1 MRREIGLHL
10 DNWKM
15 PPKAKFYEALGAVV
29 DGRVKLVGECKAEV
43 QSSDRSKTYVLE
55 WSKDRKQITS
65 NDNASYWQGYVGY
78 PIISVLLKLGILEY
92 DAQLAVPLAGVPWK
106 TLNDKHRRNYEKAV
120 AEALA
125 GNDPEQV
132 LALANHVQELAAALA
147 ALGLQRLR
155 SSAKPPTSSEG
166 R

>member
-1 MRREIGLHL
+1 M

-29 DGRVKLVGECKAEV
+29 DGRVKLVGKCKAEV

-55 WSKDRKQITS
+55 WSTDRKQITS

-78 PIISVLLKLGILEY
+78 PIISLLLKLGLLEY
-92 DAQLAVPLAGVPWK
+92 DAELALPLAGVPWK
-106 TLNDKHRRNYEKAV
+106 ALNERHRRNYDKAV

-125 GNDPEQV
+125 GTDPAQV
-132 LALANHVQELAAALA
+132 LALANYVQELAVALA
-147 ALGLQRLR
+147 ALGLQRLP
-155 SSAKPPTSSEG
+155 SSAKPPTSSVG